1 MVAFL
6 VFRMKGPSTE
16 EQRQREFIY
25 ILDGKLEEIRKGYV
39 NELRYDRPGTNQGMR
54 TREFAWLLG
63 DKEFHMSYHELPDQL
78 GSARYRIRTQ
88 PYQPNG
94 VGSDWQDLLNF
105 GELDGMLRQEKKK
118 RVPTA
123 SDVKAEKHKH
133 KHEGDTPDGLILVGL
148 SGSQAYGLAHNGYK
162 DPESGEMLPPSDM
175 DIRGLF
181 VVNTKS
187 LLMMGNTKDVVEQK
201 KDADTVYDEVKRFL
215 ELCIQCNPE
224 RLELLAT
231 CAKFGVV
238 ELNDVSHML
247 RAHPGEVEDT
257 LRARKGLATSIG
269 KLLIDNRDMF
279 LSRRL
284 IKTYGGYAKQQL
296 MRIER
301 KEERR
306 SKPAMHLIRLM
317 ITGLRALNECMVDC
331 DMADYR
337 DELLAIRTGEMPL
350 EDVIKWHQEL
360 EAKFAKAIETTM
372 LREHPDM
379 DRINEILLHIRR
391 ENLVW

>member
-1 MVAFL
+1 MS
-6 VFRMKGPSTE
+6 KGPNTE
-16 EQRQREFIY
+16 EQRQREFVY
-25 ILDGKLEEIRKGYV
+25 ILDEKIDVIRKGFV

-63 DKEFHMSYHELPDQL
+63 EVEFHMSYHELPEQI

-94 VGSDWQDLLNF
+94 VGDAWKDLANF
-105 GELDGMLRQEKKK
+105 GELDGLLRQEKKK
-118 RVPTA
+118 RVPSA
-123 SDVKAEKHKH
+123 SDIKAEKHKH
-133 KHEGDTPDGLILVGL
+133 KHEGETPDGLILVGL
-148 SGSQAYGLAHNGYK
+148 SGSMAYGLNHNGYV

-181 VVNTKS
+181 VINTKN

-201 KDADTVYDEVKRFL
+201 KDADTVYDEVKRFM

-231 CAKFGVV
+231 CDKFGVAM
-238 ELNDVSHML
+238 LNDVTHML
-247 RAHPGEVEDT
+247 RSHPGEVEDT
-257 LRARKGLATSIG
+257 LKQRMGLATATG
-269 KLLIDNRDMF
+269 KLLVDNRDMF

-317 ITGLRALNECMVDC
+317 LTGLRALETCTVDC
-331 DMADYR
+331 DMTDYR
-337 DELLAIRTGEMPL
+337 DQLLAIRTGEMPL

-360 EAKFAKAIETTM
+360 EAQFAKAIETTK
-372 LREHPDM
+372 LPENPDM

-391 ENLVW
+391 ENLIW